1 MFACDRCVS
10 CLSARWKCYWDQENH
25 LCVSNKDESNL
36 HLIEVSNGAAVFVL
50 YDK

>member
-1 MFACDRCVS
+1 MHVCVHDRCVS

-36 HLIEVSNGAAVFVL
+36 NLIEVSNTIAVFV
-50 YDK
+50 